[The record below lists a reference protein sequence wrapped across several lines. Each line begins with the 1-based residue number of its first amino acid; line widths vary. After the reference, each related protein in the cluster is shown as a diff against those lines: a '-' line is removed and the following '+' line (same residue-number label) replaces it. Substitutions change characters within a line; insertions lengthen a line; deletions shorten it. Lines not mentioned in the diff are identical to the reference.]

1 MKTRTL
7 RILSWLLALLM
18 ITSSLVACDTESESY
33 SDEPDL
39 TNAFSDLESPSETET
54 EIQDFM
60 PDIEKKDYGEAF
72 NMLIMSASNMTK
84 YHWIKEGEGDAMT
97 EALFARQEKVR
108 EHLGVELIGT
118 EANTDHTVYTEPF
131 KTAIKNKDNSIQ
143 LMLSHVHSG
152 VTSLI
157 QSNYLRD
164 YTTVDQFD
172 LDADY
177 WNREFME
184 GLSVDNHMYLGRND
198 FNILYTYVISYNKEM
213 MEKYQDTLES
223 DVYTLVDNYKWTLNQ
238 MMSLASQVYIDATSD
253 GKSAD
258 DTFGITGVQWV
269 PYIGFLH
276 ASGIQYISINE
287 AGNYEVSVYNE
298 LYQAKTAALIE
309 KLSELAAADY
319 AWFRYKIEPTPLV
332 EMHTGRTL
340 MQLTNTYDLPT
351 YCNFDVEFGIL
362 PYPMFD
368 EAQKDIGYRHLQ
380 WGGYLCMPSYTANL
394 EMCAETLEML
404 AFFSE
409 DVNVTFYEKLL
420 GKQVADAPLDS
431 KMLDLVWNTLWPE
444 FAQAYDDVSGG
455 WLYMIPELTHV
466 GATVQLA
473 SYVKSKETSS
483 NKAIGKFLTLVQKM
497 NEKSGS

>member
-1 MKTRTL
+1 MKKRTL
-7 RILSWLLALLM
+7 RILSLILAMIM
-18 ITSSLVACDTESESY
+18 ITSALVACDNGSENHRE
-33 SDEPDL
+33 EP
-39 TNAFSDLESPSETET
+39 TQTSASSTFETQSETET
-54 EIQDFM
+54 EVKEYM
-60 PDIEKKDYGEAF
+60 PDVEQNDYGETF
-72 NMLIMSASNMTK
+72 NMLIMTASNMAK
-84 YHWIKEGEGDAMT
+84 YHWVEEGEGDAMS
-97 EALFARQEKVR
+97 ESLFARQEKVR
-108 EHLGVELIGT
+108 EYLGVELVGT
-118 EANTDHTVYTEPF
+118 AADTDHTIYTEPF

-152 VTSLI
+152 VTALI

-164 YTTVDQFD
+164 YATVDQFN

-184 GLSVDNHMYLGRND
+184 GLSVDSHMYLGRND
-198 FNILYTYVISYNKEM
+198 FNIMYTYVISYNKEM
-213 MEKYQDTLES
+213 MEKYQDSLES
-223 DVYTLVDNYKWTLNQ
+223 DVYTLVDNYKWTLDQ

-253 GKSAD
+253 GKTSD

-298 LYQAKTAALIE
+298 LNQAKTATLIE
-309 KLSELAAADY
+309 KLSALAAADY
-319 AWFRYKIEPTPLV
+319 SWFRYRIEPTPLI

-351 YCNFDVEFGIL
+351 YCNYDVEFGIL

-368 EAQKDIGYRHLQ
+368 ESQKDIGYRHLQ

-394 EMCAETLEML
+394 EMCAETMEML
-404 AFFSE
+404 AFFSK

-444 FAQAYDDVSGG
+444 FAQAFDDVSGG
-455 WLYMIPELTHV
+455 WLYMVPELTHV

-473 SYVKSKETSS
+473 SYVKAKETSS